1 MFFHLCYLRE
11 TNQHFMSFKSILFSF
26 FLLLSLSSFAQYA
39 QIRGKVSN
47 ENGDPLI
54 AATVIIE
61 KPELI
66 GAYTDDDGIFAFDK
80 MEAGTYEIKAA
91 YFGYDTTLVTVSV
104 EAGSVKTLQIVLH
117 DGITAT
123 EEVVITGGKVGKIEK
138 TELKTSVTEI
148 TPEQV
153 KIIPSVGAPDLAQY
167 LQLLPGVVFTGD
179 QGGQLYIRGGTPIQ
193 NMVLLDGMVIYSPF
207 HSLGLFSV
215 FDIDYIRTTDVYTA
229 AFPAKYGGRVS
240 SIMDIKTRNGS
251 LKQFHAKVNANPF
264 SSGVLLEG
272 PLIKSKKEG
281 AGVSY
286 MVSAKNNYIDKT
298 SPILYPYVKN
308 NADTTTKGLPY
319 NFMDI
324 YGKLSFTDGISYA
337 NVFGFKHGDNV
348 NYKFPA
354 NVGWNSFGGGANF
367 QLLPDGASAIIT
379 GNFAYSSYK
388 SELNTTDETFPR
400 QSSINGFNGGIQTSY
415 IFNKINQLNFGMTVL
430 GFNTNYLF
438 TNSFGYITS
447 QEKSNTEAAL
457 YVSYKHV
464 FLDKNV
470 SYSTRMD
477 KSFERIV
484 LEPSIRLHYFNDQQ
498 YFSPE
503 PRLRTKFNFNRFS
516 LSASS
521 GIFAQNILSAQSDKD
536 VVNIFQGFLSSPER
550 DSTNTMQHA
559 YHGVLG
565 AEFELVKNLSTAVEG
580 WYKGFSQILNTN
592 RDKLFP
598 EDPNFVLEKGRAF
611 GVDVILKYATANTYL
626 YATYGWAK
634 VTRTDAKITY
644 NPVFDRRHT
653 LNLVAA
659 YKYGRFEAVS
669 ENGRAVRSRF
679 TESKWEASG
688 RFTMGSGF
696 PFTQTQGYTPKN
708 DFLDNGSQT
717 DYTTQNPALGT
728 ILSSDFNGGRLPY
741 YHRFDISAKRR
752 FVFNNRMMLELNA
765 SLINVYNRRNIFY
778 FDRVRYV
785 PVYQLPVLPSFGISF
800 TY

>member
-1 MFFHLCYLRE
+1 MPFKYIFF
-11 TNQHFMSFKSILFSF
+11 TF
-26 FLLLSLSSFAQYA
+26 LSLITLISSAQYA

-54 AATVIIE
+54 AATVMIE

-80 MEAGTYEIKAA
+80 MEAGTYEIKTF
-91 YFGYDTTLVTVSV
+91 YIGYDTTVEVVTIA
-104 EAGSVKTLQIVLH
+104 AGAVKTLQIVLH
-117 DGITAT
+117 EAT
-123 EEVVITGGKVGKIEK
+123 TVTKEVVITGQKVGEIEK

-167 LQLLPGVVFTGD
+167 LQVLPGVVFTGD

-251 LKQFHAKVNANPF
+251 HKEFKAKANANPF
-264 SSGVLLEG
+264 STGILVEG
-272 PLIKSKKEG
+272 PLYKGKHEG
-281 AGVSY
+281 SGVSY
-286 MVSAKNNYIDKT
+286 LLSVKNNYIDKT
-298 SPILYPYVKN
+298 SPLLYPYVRN

-319 NFMDI
+319 NFLDT
-324 YGKLSFTDGISYA
+324 YAKLSFSDGISFA

-354 NVGWNSFGGGANF
+354 NVGWDAYGGGANF
-367 QLLPDGASAIIT
+367 QLLPAGASAIIS

-388 SELNTTDETFPR
+388 SELNTADEFFPR
-400 QSSINGFNGGIQTSY
+400 QSSINGFNGGLQTSY
-415 IFNKINQLNFGMTVL
+415 IFNKINQLNFGMSIL

-457 YVSYKHV
+457 YISYKHV
-464 FLDKNV
+464 FLAQNV
-470 SYSTRMD
+470 SYSTRID
-477 KSFERIV
+477 SAFERVV
-484 LEPSIRLHYFNDQQ
+484 LEPSLRLHYFNDQQ

-516 LSASS
+516 LSAST

-536 VVNIFQGFLSSPER
+536 VVNIFQGFLSAPER
-550 DSTNTMQHA
+550 DSTNTMQHS
-559 YHGVLG
+559 YHGVIG

-580 WYKGFSQILNTN
+580 WYKDFTQILNTN

-598 EDPNFVLEKGRAF
+598 EDPNFILERGRAY
-611 GVDVILKYATANTYL
+611 GMDVILKYATANTYL
-626 YATYGWAK
+626 YATYGLAK
-634 VTRTDAKITY
+634 VTRTDSKRTY
-644 NPVFDRRHT
+644 YPVFDRRHT
-653 LNLVAA
+653 VNLVAA

-669 ENGRAVRSRF
+669 ANGRAVRSRF
-679 TESKWEASG
+679 SESRWEGSA

-696 PFTQTQGYTPKN
+696 PFTQTQGYVPKN
-708 DFLDNGSQT
+708 DLLDNGSQT
-717 DYTTQNPALGT
+717 DYATQNSSLG
-728 ILSSDFNGGRLPY
+728 ILLSSNFNGGRLPY
-741 YHRFDISAKRR
+741 YHRFDVSVKRR
-752 FVFNNRMMLELNA
+752 FVFNNRMLLELNA
-765 SLINVYNRRNIFY
+765 SLINVYNRKNIFY
-778 FDRVRYV
+778 YDRVHYV
-785 PVYQLPVLPSFGISF
+785 PVYQLPILPSLGISF